1 MSLDAQIDALQA
13 FYGVLATPP
22 SDPFTLFVWEVLSFH
37 AAPRKRDAALAAL
50 KRIPA
55 LTPDS
60 LSRAPKKK
68 LEDSVALA
76 GPYLEQRLRA
86 LQTGAD
92 IFRRA
97 PGLPDTIRG
106 PLAHARRALQELP
119 QMGDGGA
126 HRMLLFAA
134 DHAVMPVDLRVGRVA
149 RRLGYGRPLRRTLSC
164 ELPPDP
170 ALFRRAFVYLEHHGT
185 ATCTEGDPH
194 CAVCPLLEDCPDGR
208 KRIQAAG

>member
-1 MSLDAQIDALQA
+1 MNLDAHIDALQA

-86 LQTGAD
+86 LHTGAD

-97 PGLPDTIRG
+97 PRLPDTIRG
-106 PLAHARRALQELP
+106 PLAKARRALKELP

-134 DHAVMPVDLRVGRVA
+134 DQLVMPVDLRVSRVA
-149 RRLGYGRPLRRTLSC
+149 RRLGYDKPLRRTLSR
-164 ELPPDP
+164 ELPLDP
-170 ALFRRAFVYLEHHGT
+170 ATFKRAFVYLEHHGT

-194 CAVCPLLEDCPDGR
+194 CAVCPLLQDCPDGR
-208 KRIQAAG
+208 KRLQAAG